1 MPFKSLDFQ
10 RRGFNYRETLSM
22 TVCGSSARNSSEKSK
37 SGQSVGLMGGAEPLQ
52 EPVDFKVANL
62 LNRFAEVVVLQ
73 KLA

>member
-1 MPFKSLDFQ
+1 
-10 RRGFNYRETLSM
+10 M